1 MKLSTAEINASMV
14 NALQGVNQVMEKV
27 NGEMDIHHI
36 QQILKEF
43 AKNSE
48 KMEMQQE
55 MMSDAIDAGMDNG
68 EDVENAEKIYSQI
81 CEEIGIE
88 VSEENDVKLGKI
100 NHASAPAV
108 IEFLCLILIFRKLK
122 RMIFRQDLTCSNVE
136 LRT

>member
-27 NGEMDIHHI
+27 NGERDIHHI

-55 MMSDAIDAGMDNG
+55 MMSDAIDAGMRNG
-68 EDVENAEKIYSQI
+68 EDVENAKKIYSQI
-81 CEEIGIE
+81 C
-88 VSEENDVKLGKI
+88 
-100 NHASAPAV
+100 
-108 IEFLCLILIFRKLK
+108 
-122 RMIFRQDLTCSNVE
+122 
-136 LRT
+136 